1 MSADPAPGADA
12 LPSLSVVMACRNGAD
27 ALPETLEALAAQVY
41 PGWWEVVFVDNGSTD
56 DTVEVAGRYADRFER
71 WTLRRNPDPG
81 YQPSAINHGI
91 ATSTG
96 EVIAFLDADDLVET
110 DYLLHLGRALRTA
123 ELVGGKVDITRL
135 NSPEVQRRR
144 RPLQTERIETYDDYL
159 PAVVGAAMGS
169 TRAAMELVGGWDA
182 SLPTQHDLDVCW
194 RLHRAGVRAE
204 FVPEAVLHYRYREGA
219 SQVWHQE
226 LGYGE
231 GEVALYRRHRAHGMP
246 RRGPAQVLVS
256 CARVLLAVLTA
267 WRPGG
272 RERVA
277 TQVGHQVGRVRGS
290 LRYRTLFL

>member
-1 MSADPAPGADA
+1 
-12 LPSLSVVMACRNGAD
+12 
-27 ALPETLEALAAQVY
+27 
-41 PGWWEVVFVDNGSTD
+41 
-56 DTVEVAGRYADRFER
+56 
-71 WTLRRNPDPG
+71 
-81 YQPSAINHGI
+81 
-91 ATSTG
+91 
-96 EVIAFLDADDLVET
+96 
-110 DYLLHLGRALRTA
+110 
-123 ELVGGKVDITRL
+123 
-135 NSPEVQRRR
+135 
-144 RPLQTERIETYDDYL
+144 
-159 PAVVGAAMGS
+159 MGS

-290 LRYRTLFL
+290 LRYRTLFPLTRDAAQADSADSSAASRANRSTVLPASRTTRKPQIGSTTVNAAAKPHAAPWAPWRTAPPTPSRNIRVACGTWTIMVSGARSMA